1 MTRRTWLAGATGA
14 AAAWP
19 AFSGQPTKVGIVAT
33 SFSSERF
40 RNALELLDYCHDL
53 GAAGIQCSLG
63 SPDFHKRLRARLD
76 ETGMYLEVMADLPK
90 TDDTS
95 GFEGTVL
102 AAKLAGALCVR
113 VACLN
118 GRRYETFARQGD
130 WWKFADDSRAAIGRA
145 LPIAEKHRL
154 PIAIENHKDWTL
166 DDMSALLKAKCSEF
180 LGVCLDT
187 GNNIALL
194 DDPMAV
200 VESLAP
206 YAISTHFKDIAV
218 EPHADGFLL
227 SEVPL
232 GEGILDLKR
241 MAAVLAKARPA
252 TRLSVEMITRNPLK
266 VPCLTDAYWATF
278 PERSGVYLARTL
290 ALVRKAADRLEPL
303 PRVDGLS
310 KAARYRLEEDNIK
323 QCLHYARVK
332 LEL

>member
-1 MTRRTWLAGATGA
+1 MTRRTWLAA
-14 AAAWP
+14 AMAWP
-19 AFSGQPTKVGIVAT
+19 AYSARRATVGIVGT
-33 SFSSERF
+33 SFSGERF
-40 RNALELLDYCHDL
+40 GNVLELLNYCHDL
-53 GAAGIQCSLG
+53 GAAGIQCALG
-63 SPDFHKRLRARLD
+63 SPDFHKRLRTRLD
-76 ETGMYLEVMADLPK
+76 ETGMYFEAMAELPK

-95 GFEGTVL
+95 GFENTVL
-102 AAKLAGALCVR
+102 AAKQAGALCIR

-118 GRRYETFARQGD
+118 GRRYETFPRQAE
-130 WWKFADDSRAAIGRA
+130 WWKFADESRAAIARA

-166 DDMSALLKAKCSEF
+166 DDMGPLLKAKSSEF

-187 GNNIALL
+187 GNNVALL

-200 VESLAP
+200 VEGLAP

-218 EPHADGFLL
+218 EPHAEGFLL

-266 VPCLTDAYWATF
+266 VPCLTDAYWVTF
-278 PERSGVYLARTL
+278 PDRSGQYLARTL
-290 ALVRKAADRLEPL
+290 ALVRRAADRIEPL
-303 PRVDGLS
+303 PRVDGLNQ
-310 KAARYRLEEDNIK
+310 AARYRLEEDNIK
-323 QCLHYARVK
+323 QCLHYARVN
-332 LEL
+332 LGL

>member
-1 MTRRTWLAGATGA
+1 MTRRTWLAA
-14 AAAWP
+14 AVALP
-19 AFSGQPTKVGIVAT
+19 AFGVPPSKVGIVST

-40 RNALELLDYCHDL
+40 GNALEFLDYCHDL
-53 GAAGIQCSLG
+53 GAAGIQCALG

-76 ETGMYLEVMADLPK
+76 QTGMYLEAMAELPK

-95 GFEGTVL
+95 GFEGSVL
-102 AAKLAGALCVR
+102 AAKGAGALCVR

-118 GRRYETFARQGD
+118 GRRYETFASLAD
-130 WWKFADDSRAAIGRA
+130 WQTFAAESRAAIGRA
-145 LPIAEKHRL
+145 LPIAEKHRV

-166 DDMSALLKAKCSEF
+166 DEMVALLKEKSSEF

-187 GNNIALL
+187 GNNVALL

-200 VESLAP
+200 VEGLAP
-206 YAISTHFKDIAV
+206 YAISTHFKDVAV

-232 GEGILDLKR
+232 GEGTLDLQR
-241 MAAVLAKARPA
+241 MAATVAKARPA

-278 PERSGVYLARTL
+278 PDRNGQNLARTL
-290 ALVRKAADRLEPL
+290 ALVRKTTERLEPL

-310 KAARYRLEEDNIK
+310 TAARYRLEEDNIK

-332 LEL
+332 LNL